1 MNCVFC
7 KIAQGQIPAVAVYED
22 AEVMAFLDVN
32 PIEKGHVLVVPR
44 QHYEV
49 IMDAPEAVLQQV
61 TCVVRKVACA
71 LMKSGATGVNVQ
83 QNNYPA
89 AGQVVPHLHFHVIPR
104 YGQDAPRSWASGAGR
119 YAFDAERDLY
129 AQRIKEGMKP

>member
-1 MNCVFC
+1 MNCIFC
-7 KIAQGQIPAVAVYED
+7 KIARGEIPAVAVYED

-44 QHYEV
+44 QHCEV
-49 IMDAPEAVLQQV
+49 IMEAPEALLRHTVHIVQ
-61 TCVVRKVACA
+61 KVACA
-71 LMKSGATGVNVQ
+71 LMKSGASGVNVQ

-119 YAFDAERDLY
+119 YASDAERDLY
-129 AQRIKEGMKP
+129 AQRIKSHCL